1 MSLAPLRTLRPV
13 VARVTWASLIVALL
27 AHAAS
32 VEGSADAEAG
42 SGGMGASGIETG
54 SSNVW
59 VVLVGSSRN
68 WLNYRDNANTLALY
82 RSVRDLGVSDER
94 IILMLADNMP
104 CNPRNPHPGRVFH
117 SPDHRLNLYGEHVEH
132 VEVRG
137 GGSSIGGGNIG
148 NAGGACLSSTALTI
162 AATSMASTWSPN
174 HRLDLYGEHVEVGYR
189 GAEVD
194 YRGAE
199 VTVDAFLRLLTG
211 RHDSS
216 VPRSKR
222 LLSDGSSRILIYLT
236 GHGGDK
242 FLKFRDKEELQAQD
256 LADAFH
262 HMHQQHRWVGRP
274 SLFVR
279 SSRLSHNQQ
288 YHSILL
294 MIDTCQAQTLYSE
307 AQTHYSEIYSP
318 GIVSV
323 ASSAKG
329 EMSYSYLP
337 DLDLGVT
344 VVDLFTY
351 HTLQFLHQINARS
364 NVSLASLF
372 ESYDPR
378 FLMSTPGYRSVNF
391 PSPLHQVPVTDYV
404 ASVMPVQITPAPY
417 PLSSTNI
424 PPTEAIK
431 AESVGGAESC
441 AAEGGGDGRGGVRE
455 GNGGA
460 EEARRGKGLE
470 RGMDWTLDSESF
482 SESTKKKDWTLDS
495 AVMWFGDRKH
505 EEVFA
510 SHSQVG
516 GWALMG
522 LSVLTLVG
530 AVWGPWRNMGMA

>member
-1 MSLAPLRTLRPV
+1 MFVSNSNTWEIPETALSDASVVAVRLLLEVTKFAKTEMSLSNRRTPRPV
-13 VARVTWASLIVALL
+13 VATWASLIVALL
-27 AHAAS
+27 AHVAFI
-32 VEGSADAEAG
+32 EGSADVEAG
-42 SGGMGASGIETG
+42 SGGMAASGIETG

-117 SPDHRLNLYGEHVEH
+117 SPDHRLNLYGEHVE
-132 VEVRG
+132 
-137 GGSSIGGGNIG
+137 
-148 NAGGACLSSTALTI
+148 
-162 AATSMASTWSPN
+162 
-174 HRLDLYGEHVEVGYR
+174 
-189 GAEVD
+189 VD

-262 HMHQQHRWVGRP
+262 HMHQQHR
-274 SLFVR
+274 
-279 SSRLSHNQQ
+279 

-294 MIDTCQAQTLYSE
+294 MIDTCQAQTL
-307 AQTHYSEIYSP
+307 YSEIYSP

-378 FLMSTPGYRSVNF
+378 FLMSTPGYHSVNF
-391 PSPLHQVPVTDYV
+391 PAPLHQVPVTDYV

-417 PLSSTNI
+417 PLSPNDL
-424 PPTEAIK
+424 PPAEPSEGRK
-431 AESVGGAESC
+431 AGGGEGC
-441 AAEGGGDGRGGVRE
+441 AAEGGGDGGGVVRE
-455 GNGGA
+455 EGGEGG
-460 EEARRGKGLE
+460 EEARRGNGLE
-470 RGMDWTLDSESF
+470 AG
-482 SESTKKKDWTLDS
+482 KDWTMDN
-495 AVMWFGDRKH
+495 AVMWFGDREH
-505 EEVFA
+505 EEVVV
-510 SHSQVG
+510 SRSQVG
-516 GWALMG
+516 TWALVG

-530 AVWGPWRNMGMA
+530 AMWGPWRNVAMA

>member
-117 SPDHRLNLYGEHVEH
+117 SPDHRLNLYGEHVE
-132 VEVRG
+132 
-137 GGSSIGGGNIG
+137 
-148 NAGGACLSSTALTI
+148 
-162 AATSMASTWSPN
+162 
-174 HRLDLYGEHVEVGYR
+174 
-189 GAEVD
+189 VD

-262 HMHQQHRWVGRP
+262 HMHQQHR
-274 SLFVR
+274 
-279 SSRLSHNQQ
+279 

-294 MIDTCQAQTLYSE
+294 MIDTCQAQTL
-307 AQTHYSEIYSP
+307 YSEIYSP

-482 SESTKKKDWTLDS
+482 SESTKKKDWTLDN

>member
-1 MSLAPLRTLRPV
+1 
-13 VARVTWASLIVALL
+13 
-27 AHAAS
+27 
-32 VEGSADAEAG
+32 
-42 SGGMGASGIETG
+42 MGASGIETG

-117 SPDHRLNLYGEHVEH
+117 SPDHRLNLYGEHVE
-132 VEVRG
+132 
-137 GGSSIGGGNIG
+137 
-148 NAGGACLSSTALTI
+148 
-162 AATSMASTWSPN
+162 
-174 HRLDLYGEHVEVGYR
+174 
-189 GAEVD
+189 VD

-222 LLSDGSSRILIYLT
+222 LLSDSSSRILIYLT

-262 HMHQQHRWVGRP
+262 HMHQQHR
-274 SLFVR
+274 
-279 SSRLSHNQQ
+279 

-294 MIDTCQAQTLYSE
+294 MIDTCQAQTL
-307 AQTHYSEIYSP
+307 YSEIYSP

-378 FLMSTPGYRSVNF
+378 FLMSTPGYCSVNF
-391 PSPLHQVPVTDYV
+391 PAPLHQVPVTDYV

-417 PLSSTNI
+417 PLS
-424 PPTEAIK
+424 PTDTPRVKPSEGRK
-431 AESVGGAESC
+431 AGGGESC
-441 AAEGGGDGRGGVRE
+441 AAEGGGDGGGGVRE
-455 GNGGA
+455 GKGNGGA

-470 RGMDWTLDSESF
+470 AG
-482 SESTKKKDWTLDS
+482 KDWTLDN
-495 AVMWFGDRKH
+495 AVMWFGDPILTATLTTATLTTAILTTTILTTAILTTATLTQQLSH
-505 EEVFA
+505 NNSHTA
-510 SHSQVG
+510 TLTQQLSHSNSHTATLTTATLTTA
-516 GWALMG
+516 ALTTET
-522 LSVLTLVG
+522 LTTATLTT
-530 AVWGPWRNMGMA
+530 ATLTTATLTTATLPKCCLCPLLL